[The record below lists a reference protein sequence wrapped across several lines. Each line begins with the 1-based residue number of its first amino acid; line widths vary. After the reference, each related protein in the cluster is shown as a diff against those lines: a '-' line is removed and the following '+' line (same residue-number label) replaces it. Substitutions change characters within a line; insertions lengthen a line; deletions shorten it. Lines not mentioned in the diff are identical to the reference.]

1 MFKIFNHTRKYV
13 VTRDLNAIVK
23 KSSVNI
29 SIGCQI
35 RMLDMVASMLLYDCD
50 LRGFKNIY
58 IIEKLHFKIS

>member
-1 MFKIFNHTRKYV
+1 ML
-13 VTRDLNAIVK
+13 TRDLNAIVK

>member
-1 MFKIFNHTRKYV
+1 MLTI
-13 VTRDLNAIVK
+13 DLNAIVK

-58 IIEKLHFKIS
+58 IIEKNYILRFHKT